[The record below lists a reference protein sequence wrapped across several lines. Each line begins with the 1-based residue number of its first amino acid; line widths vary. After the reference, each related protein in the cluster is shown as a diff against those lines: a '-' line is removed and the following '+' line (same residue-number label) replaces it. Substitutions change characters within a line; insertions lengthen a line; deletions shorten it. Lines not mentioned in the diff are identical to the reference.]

1 MKRILFIIT
10 LLIFCEIAF
19 AGESVTPISNDKL
32 QEIFAGKTAIG
43 KHISKGLD
51 IKDYYSKK
59 GKFVSLRSDGE
70 LLVGKWWLSKKR
82 DGICVKYKHKPDKMY
97 CRAIVSDGKGGYKKI
112 RAKDGKVLV
121 YYEKLVKGN
130 KTK

>member
-1 MKRILFIIT
+1 MKSILIVFI
-10 LLIFCEIAF
+10 LLTFCGSSLAD
-19 AGESVTPISNDKL
+19 ESVTPISNDKL
-32 QEIFAGKTAIG
+32 REIFAGKTAIG
-43 KHISKGLD
+43 KHLSKGLD

-59 GKFVSLRSDGE
+59 GKFVSLRSNGE
-70 LLVGKWWLSKKR
+70 KLVGKWWISKKR

-97 CRAIVSDGKGGYKKI
+97 CRAIVADGKGGYKKI
-112 RAKDGKVLV
+112 RGKDGKVLV